1 RVLTRML
8 DHDARVATLAEHIPQ
23 RFAKGAGARRPGR
36 ERCVV
41 APIRDDTPVGE
52 LAPVDVALGT
62 EVDAVLPPLRAG
74 GHRDRYRAL
83 GVRDL
88 DRLGAE
94 ATRTAPDEHDVVL
107 RNGV

>member
-1 RVLTRML
+1 ML
-8 DHDARVATLAEHIPQ
+8 EHDARVATLAEHNPQ
-23 RFAKGAGARRPGR
+23 RFAKGGGTPRPGR

-41 APIRDDTPVGE
+41 APIGDDTPVGE

-83 GVRDL
+83 GASDL

-107 RNGV
+107 GHSVRMP